1 MLERDLR
8 LRAMTSLLAPTAA
21 ALLLPGAP
29 TDVAALQRTLHR
41 QGAALA
47 ATLCIRLAT
56 TAPALKAAQLDRFKE
71 CNKVV
76 PGSGAYCTSTCSS
89 YCEEQAALPAEEQD
103 GLIKAGA
110 AAAPAATPAQ
120 VQEARCNKKYKTDAA
135 IEFCVKD
142 AQKAAVAAKQKV
154 GFDDAGNARAQNV
167 GKDMGIFGDS
177 GVTYGKGLEDPFA
190 TAFGAT
196 RQTKPNEVN
205 VDSFKSEIFEAA
217 KRAADPAAQAQA
229 EAAQAAKAQEAA
241 LKLAAAQEAARAE
254 AAAAQAAADAAAAA
268 AAPAAADLEA
278 RPRLGWF
285 FLRRVATLYVTYHR
299 RPAPN
304 QAA

>member
-1 MLERDLR
+1 
-8 LRAMTSLLAPTAA
+8 
-21 ALLLPGAP
+21 
-29 TDVAALQRTLHR
+29 
-41 QGAALA
+41 
-47 ATLCIRLAT
+47 
-56 TAPALKAAQLDRFKE
+56 
-71 CNKVV
+71 VV

-103 GLIKAGA
+103 GLMQAGA

-120 VQEARCNKKYKTDAA
+120 VQEECNKKYKTDAA

-177 GVTYGKGLEDPFA
+177 GVTYGKGLEDLFA

-268 AAPAAADLEA
+268 AAPAAAD
-278 RPRLGWF
+278 F
-285 FLRRVATLYVTYHR
+285 
-299 RPAPN
+299 
-304 QAA
+304 